1 MLPIWKKKNL
11 TVVLK
16 IFWAEVSIFWV
27 VEVLPCVLPEL
38 FFFMQNLKLISHGT
52 LHRETCYLVIL
63 LISYHKA
70 IIWIYNMFE
79 FVILAN
85 HCRRPIFTCF
95 LFGCFFSLLPQCTI
109 PNEHKFYWI
118 LRCYA
123 TKEALFPFKIDPY
136 VTSNLTFT
144 AFFF

>member
-1 MLPIWKKKNL
+1 M

-85 HCRRPIFTCF
+85 HCRCPIFTCF
-95 LFGCFFSLLPQCTI
+95 LFGVFFPSFLSVLSQMNTSFTGYYDVMLQKKLCFRS
-109 PNEHKFYWI
+109 
-118 LRCYA
+118 R
-123 TKEALFPFKIDPY
+123 
-136 VTSNLTFT
+136 LTHMSW
-144 AFFF
+144 AI

>member
-1 MLPIWKKKNL
+1 MLPILKKKNL

-27 VEVLPCVLPEL
+27 VEVLPWVLPEL

-85 HCRRPIFTCF
+85 HCRCPVFICF
-95 LFGCFFSLLPQCTI
+95 LFECCFRPSFLSVLSQM
-109 PNEHKFYWI
+109 N
-118 LRCYA
+118 
-123 TKEALFPFKIDPY
+123 
-136 VTSNLTFT
+136 TSFTGYYDVMLQKKLCFRSRLTHMSW
-144 AFFF
+144 AI